1 MSTVAASKTHDAI
14 ANGQPLTVALN
25 DGFRWAYAIG
35 ADAFAAFV
43 MLRGRPSEPAVVALA
58 E

>member
-1 MSTVAASKTHDAI
+1 MLKHPHDAI

-35 ADAFAAFV
+35 AAVIVAA
-43 MLRGRPSEPAVVALA
+43 E
-58 E
+58 